1 VLNLREI
8 NFRSVEENK
17 ISNPQLDKVK
27 GDPQLESLVLDEQNV
42 VKTLNTADP
51 VEKSLRVVSNKKGTK
66 IKPTKICLYG

>member
-1 VLNLREI
+1 MLNLREI

-17 ISNPQLDKVK
+17 ISNTQLDKVK
-27 GDPQLESLVLDEQNV
+27 GDPQLESLVLDEQNI

-66 IKPTKICLYG
+66 IKPNKICLYG